1 MLKKLEL
8 LFTVILVPGSL
19 QSVVYNI
26 TMLID
31 VLEEVNACLRDQARY
46 QPKIPAALGQ
56 LTQTEFN
63 ERCQQVFTNVLPV
76 RWPRTEMIMR
86 TVTTGNFRPEIVFM
100 LGLFQDQL
108 RATIK
113 LQE

>member
-8 LFTVILVPGSL
+8 LLTVILVPGSS

-86 TVTTGNFRPEIVFM
+86 TLTNGNFCPDIVFV